1 MNKFYIQIALFLLT
15 IFAYANNE
23 TLAAEPAPGED
34 TKPQLRSR
42 YPTSEEIYE
51 KNKHLSSPSSCNN
64 KKLAIELMDE
74 VVKHLE
80 YHATNN
86 DGYKVYIRN
95 HGDSISYYVKKFDD
109 KTDILKI
116 NLNIYA
122 SSQYN
127 DIINKLWDPNT
138 PNTFNTGSV
147 KIVHV
152 YDPNLVIIQQR
163 YKKDSEGHQKYFYAL
178 VGKAEISEG
187 KTIIAMTSADINDQN
202 YSTRGN
208 KNPIIKKA
216 DSFYPRV
223 TSEDDIKN
231 GKLGKVFVNLAGY
244 LIEKKGDDL
253 EITYIE
259 SIKGHSSI

>member
-1 MNKFYIQIALFLLT
+1 MNKFYIQIALFLLS
-15 IFAYANNE
+15 IFACANNE
-23 TLAAEPAPGED
+23 ALAAEPAPGED
-34 TKPQLRSR
+34 TKHQLRSR
-42 YPTSEEIYE
+42 YATSEEIYE
-51 KNKHLSSPSSCNN
+51 KNKHLLSDQSCNN
-64 KKLAIELMDE
+64 KKKAIELMDE

-80 YHATNN
+80 YHATSK
-86 DGYKVYIRN
+86 DGYEVYIQN
-95 HGDSISYYVKKFDD
+95 HGDGISFYKKKFDD

-127 DIINKLWDPNT
+127 DITNRLWDPNG
-138 PNTFNTGSV
+138 PNFFNKGDV

-152 YDPNLVIIQQR
+152 YNPNLVIIQQR
-163 YKKDSEGHQKYFYAL
+163 YKKNSEGHQKYFYAL

-187 KTIIAMTSADINDQN
+187 KTIIAMTSANINDQN
-202 YSTRGN
+202 YPTRGN

-216 DSFYPRV
+216 DSFHPRV

-231 GKLGKVFVNLAGY
+231 GELGKVFVNLAGY

-253 EITYIE
+253 EIIYIE